1 MLRLKLSDVKV
12 FDETKGDFG
21 EFITIKGGT
30 LLLEHSLLSIYKWES
45 KWNKPFLSSDKK
57 TTEEALDY
65 IRCMVIGGDADE
77 SIVYFLPNNILD
89 EISTYIDKPM
99 TATTFG
105 KPRNQ
110 SNNSGHSGKPVTA
123 EVIYWEMITLGIP
136 IEFESRNFNHLRTLI
151 KVCSIKNSPPT
162 KRSSKSIAK
171 DYKRM
176 NEERRKK
183 YNTKG

>member
-105 KPRNQ
+105 KPR
-110 SNNSGHSGKPVTA
+110 GPEKRHPKAGKPVTA

-136 IEFESRNFNHLRTLI
+136 IEFENRNFNHLRTLI
-151 KVCSIKNSPPT
+151 RVCSIKNSPQT
-162 KRSSKSIAK
+162 KRPRKEIAK